1 MDLIMDF
8 LNLFIIAFLLFLVG
22 VLVVM
27 TVGLATS
34 RREWIIE
41 AQGHVLRVENTSL
54 RETLYVDGEI
64 QDQTVGYFAFRA
76 RLTGR
81 LPEGGEIKANLGTD
95 FRYHCTIFVD
105 NRLIF
110 SE

>member
-1 MDLIMDF
+1 MDFIMDLM
-8 LNLFIIAFLLFLVG
+8 NLFLIAFLLFLAG

-27 TVGLATS
+27 AVGLATS
-34 RREWIIE
+34 RREWLIE
-41 AQGHVLRVENTSL
+41 YEGHVLRVENTNL

-81 LPEGGEIKANLGTD
+81 LPEGGEIKANLGTG

-105 NRLIF
+105 NRLIL
-110 SE
+110 SQ